1 MEDISLEKK
10 KCYKK
15 WNWFLWC
22 VLYYI
27 LLYSVYYVL
36 IQMNNLFVFYSL
48 CIMYY
53 IIISNLK
60 DRNVIDFNEIDEIL
74 VG

>member
-1 MEDISLEKK
+1 
-10 KCYKK
+10 
-15 WNWFLWC
+15 
-22 VLYYI
+22 
-27 LLYSVYYVL
+27 
-36 IQMNNLFVFYSL
+36 MNNLFVFYSL
-48 CIMYY
+48 CIMTYY